1 MPKQKITTVYQFDE
15 LSDKA
20 KERARDWYREG
31 TCDDTYWRRLECESV
46 IDDAAT
52 VAGFLGL
59 DINQTAYKTMGGE
72 TKYEPTVYFSGF
84 WSQGDGACVEGT
96 WRASDVKADKL
107 KEYAPQ
113 DKELHR
119 VVDGLAEIAK
129 EYPDGYFK
137 VTHRG
142 HYSHSGCTAFDVEL
156 PTEQENEL
164 EHDSPEYKL
173 LQVKL
178 GEDEDTLI
186 ELARDFMN
194 WIYRQ
199 LEKEWDYQ
207 NSDEQVDET
216 IMANEY
222 EFLEN
227 GNRA

>member
-1 MPKQKITTVYQFDE
+1 MPKKRVTETTVYQFDE
-15 LSDKA
+15 LSDEA
-20 KERARDWYREG
+20 KEKAREWYRQWN
-31 TCDDTYWRRLECESV
+31 CDDSFWSECT
-46 IDDAAT
+46 IDDAKEI
-52 VAGFLGL
+52 GKLLGM
-59 DINQTAYKTMGGE
+59 DIDN
-72 TKYEPTVYFSGF
+72 VYFSGF

-96 WRASDVKADKL
+96 WRASNVKVDKM

-119 VVDGLAEIAK
+119 IVDGLAEIARA
-129 EYPDGYFK
+129 YPDGYFK

-164 EHDSPEYKL
+164 EYDAPEYKL

-186 ELARDFMN
+186 KLARDFMD
-194 WIYRQ
+194 WIYKQ

-207 NSDEQVDET
+207 NSDEQVEES
-216 IMANEY
+216 IRANEY
-222 EFLEN
+222 EFLES
-227 GNRA
+227 GRRA

>member
-1 MPKQKITTVYQFDE
+1 MRIKQTKVYRYDE

-20 KERARDWYREG
+20 KEKARDWYREG
-31 TCDDTYWRRLECESV
+31 NCEDTYWSESV

-59 DINQTAYKTMGGE
+59 GINQTAYKTMGGE
-72 TKYEPTVYFSGF
+72 TKYEPAVYFSGF

-96 WRASDVKADKL
+96 WRASDVKVDEL

-119 VVDGLAEIAK
+119 IVDGLAEIAK

-164 EHDSPEYKL
+164 EYDAPEYKL

-194 WIYRQ
+194 WIYGQ
-199 LEKEWDYQ
+199 LEKEWTYQ
-207 NSDEQVDET
+207 NSDEQVEES
-216 IMANEY
+216 IRVNAY
-222 EFLEN
+222 EFLET
-227 GNRA
+227 GERA